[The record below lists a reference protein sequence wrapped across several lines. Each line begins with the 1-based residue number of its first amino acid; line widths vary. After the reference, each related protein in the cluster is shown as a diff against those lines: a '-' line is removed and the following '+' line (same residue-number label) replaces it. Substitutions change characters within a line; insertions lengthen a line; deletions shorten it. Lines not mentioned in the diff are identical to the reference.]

1 MAMRLAAWGGPSAAL
16 LSPLGEL
23 RGGFRLSSPG
33 DRGSPAGLAGGW
45 LSSGRG
51 KDKRRVCPEVGES
64 LHKSRKFEHNEKR
77 KGAPRRG
84 SGELCCVDTE
94 PRLWICPRCRRGSVT
109 ARGGPGTPG
118 TRHLHA
124 SERVRPWT
132 HLEAGVGA
140 RALCQRPRRAERG
153 GLGRRAPATPR
164 PCKGR

>member
-1 MAMRLAAWGGPSAAL
+1 MRLAAWGGPSAAL

-94 PRLWICPRCRRGSVT
+94 PRHSETIAAHFLMGNRPNRASTVIEKMDKTSENKFNLISLHGQAFRRFIC
-109 ARGGPGTPG
+109 
-118 TRHLHA
+118 
-124 SERVRPWT
+124 
-132 HLEAGVGA
+132 
-140 RALCQRPRRAERG
+140 
-153 GLGRRAPATPR
+153 
-164 PCKGR
+164 